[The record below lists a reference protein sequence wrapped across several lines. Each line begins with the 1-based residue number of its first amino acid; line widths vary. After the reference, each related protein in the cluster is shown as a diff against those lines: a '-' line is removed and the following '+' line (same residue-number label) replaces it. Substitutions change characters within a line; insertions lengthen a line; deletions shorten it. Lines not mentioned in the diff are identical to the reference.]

1 VHLGSFCFKLVIEKK
16 KRLNGTVK
24 MRVLLADKRPHVRS
38 ALQILLKYEP
48 EVYVVGEAND
58 ASSLLAQIRVIHP
71 DATLLDWELPG
82 LSAIGSIRALKTD
95 FPHLSVIALSGRPET
110 RQEALDA
117 GADAFIS
124 KIEPPE
130 QLLAALHTLNS
141 KKKLLIPQIISA
153 PQE

>member
-1 VHLGSFCFKLVIEKK
+1 
-16 KRLNGTVK
+16 
-24 MRVLLADKRPHVRS
+24 MRVLLADDRPHVRS

-58 ASSLLAQIRVIHP
+58 ASSLLAQIQVIDP
-71 DATLLDWELPG
+71 DVTLLDWELPG
-82 LSAIGSIRALKTD
+82 LSAIGSLSALRAK
-95 FPHLSVIALSGRPET
+95 FPHLLVIALSGRPEA

-141 KKKLLIPQIISA
+141 KKKLLTTQIISA
-153 PQE
+153 PPE

>member
-1 VHLGSFCFKLVIEKK
+1 
-16 KRLNGTVK
+16 
-24 MRVLLADKRPHVRS
+24 MRVLLADNRPHVRS

-58 ASSLLAQIRVIHP
+58 ASSLLAQIQVIDP
-71 DATLLDWELPG
+71 DVTLLDWELPG
-82 LSAIGSIRALKTD
+82 LSAIGSLPALRAN
-95 FPHLSVIALSGRPET
+95 FPHLLVIALSGRPEA

-141 KKKLLIPQIISA
+141 KKKTTNNPDYFSTIRVTGVLENFSIA
-153 PQE
+153 